1 VPGKARRGR
10 FLKLI
15 GRLVIGVGVS
25 GPTILAQDHSHAVKQ
40 PPPNEITDVAKK
52 LNSEFGAD
60 AKRAADGFE
69 SAGRAL
75 FDKRFEV
82 VNVLGLK
89 PGLDV
94 ADIGAGSGLFSRLMA
109 PLVAPDGAVYAV
121 EIAQKLVDHIA
132 RTAEE
137 AKLNNIKAILGTPKS
152 PNLMAESV
160 DVVFIAD
167 SYHHFEYPRDMLREI
182 KKALRPQGF
191 VLLVDFERIEGVSHP
206 FVLNMVRAGKGAMTD
221 EFRDAGFEPVQE
233 FLLFDD
239 EYVLKFKHRE
249 ALR

>member
-1 VPGKARRGR
+1 LRFFALIYGVAIAAAVGGVPM
-10 FLKLI
+10 
-15 GRLVIGVGVS
+15 
-25 GPTILAQDHSHAVKQ
+25 LAQEHPHAANQ
-40 PPPNEITDVAKK
+40 ARHDEITDTAKK
-52 LNSEFGAD
+52 LNEAFGAD
-60 AKRAADGFE
+60 ADKAAEGFE

-75 FDKRFEV
+75 FDKRFAV
-82 VNVLGLK
+82 INILGLK
-89 PGLDV
+89 PGMDV

-109 PLVAPDGAVYAV
+109 PLVAPGGTVYAV
-121 EIAQKLVDHIA
+121 EIAQGLVDHIA

-137 AKLNNIKAILGTPKS
+137 SKLDNIKAILGDPRS
-152 PNLMAESV
+152 PRLAAGSV

-167 SYHHFEYPRDMLREI
+167 SYHHFEYPREMLAEI

-233 FLLFDD
+233 FVMFDD